1 MTKVRG
7 FELVEKVE
15 NPGEPKLPTRSDKH
29 SAGYDFY
36 APFNVEL
43 KPSARKLIFT
53 NVKAYMQPYEVLKV
67 YIRSSLAI
75 KQGLMLA
82 NGVGVVDASYYNNE
96 GNEGNIGICLVN
108 TSPNTIFINQG
119 DRIAQGI
126 FEVYLPADED
136 IVTSDVRKGGFGS
149 SGK

>member
-15 NPGEPKLPTRSDKH
+15 DPGEAKLPTRSDKH

-36 APFNVEL
+36 SPFNVEL

-108 TSPNTIFINQG
+108 TSPKTVLINQG

-136 IVTSDVRKGGFGS
+136 VITSNVRKGGFGS